1 MDSFSSTLRA
11 RAQSDAGG
19 TWGTERAQQETDLFL
34 RGAAYN
40 LVASASVPESS
51 GSRNQVFSIEG
62 YLYSDDAACSAHLCN
77 HTDTERISQSPM
89 PYSAVQA
96 PCPAVQAAT
105 TGKAFIGKLGT

>member
-1 MDSFSSTLRA
+1 M
-11 RAQSDAGG
+11 
-19 TWGTERAQQETDLFL
+19 
-34 RGAAYN
+34 
-40 LVASASVPESS
+40 ASASVPESS

-62 YLYSDDAACSAHLCN
+62 YLYSDDRRVLSPFM